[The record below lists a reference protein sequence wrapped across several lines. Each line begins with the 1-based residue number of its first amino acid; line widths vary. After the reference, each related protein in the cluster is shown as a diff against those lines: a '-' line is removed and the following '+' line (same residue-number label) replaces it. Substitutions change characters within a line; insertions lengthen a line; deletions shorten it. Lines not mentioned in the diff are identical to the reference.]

1 MRHQSKSRWFLAGA
15 LVLAGATIPSMSRL
29 QAQQAPQGI
38 SAQAMAQISALSAEK
53 RGRTPAQRKIDTN
66 LLWGAKMARGEAI
79 AQGVQTLEVYLPDQT
94 RDGVAVDV
102 RAEVSQALLDQ
113 MVRLGARI
121 MDVSPRYENIRLR
134 IDITQVEAIAA
145 LPQVRHVMPKQEAM
159 LQRIAPPPGAAT
171 APVSGIERIQRIK
184 TRKLRDRAELI
195 RSVRT
200 ALSQDGPITN
210 VGSQESQ
217 GDWKHN
223 AVAARSAY
231 GVSGV
236 GVKVGVLSDGVTSL
250 ATSQGLG
257 DLGTVTVLPSQ
268 AGSGDEGTAMLE
280 IIHDLAPNAQL
291 YFATAFT
298 SIASFAQNIRDLA
311 HRRLRHHRR
320 RRRLL
325 RGDAV
330 PGRPDRHVANQRRHR
345 HPGREGCGRGWRAV
359 LLVGGEFGQQ
369 ERRPVRHV
377 GGRLRRRRRR
387 QSVRWPAP
395 VNSTTLAAARCSI
408 RSRSAAATRSACSG
422 PTRWADRRTTTTST
436 AWTAP
441 APRC

>member
-121 MDVSPRYENIRLR
+121 MDVSARYENIRLR

-195 RSVRT
+195 GSVRT

-291 YFATAFT
+291 YFATAIT
-298 SIASFAQNIRDLA
+298 SIASFAQNIRDLRTA
-311 HRRLRHHRR
+311 GCDIIVDDVGYSAETPFQDGQTVTSPTNGGIVIQAVKDVAAAGALYFSSAANSGNKSDAQSGTWE
-320 RRRLL
+320 
-325 RGDAV
+325 GDFV
-330 PGRPDRHVANQRRHR
+330 D
-345 HPGREGCGRGWRAV
+345 
-359 LLVGGEFGQQ
+359 GGAGIGPLAGAGQL
-369 ERRPVRHV
+369 H
-377 GGRLRRRRRR
+377 
-387 QSVRWPAP
+387 
-395 VNSTTLAAARCSI
+395 NFAAARCST

-422 PTRWADRRTTTTST
+422 PIRWADRRTTTTSI